1 MMNQITDT
9 GKRDN
14 PLLTKSFRFAIN
26 IVNLYKKLI
35 SQQEFVLSKQMVRSG
50 TSIGANIHEAQRAQS
65 VADFTAKMYI
75 ALKEAQETEYW
86 LMLLKETDYIDHTTA
101 DEAIKECEELIKML
115 TATTKKTSERIF

>member
-1 MMNQITDT
+1 MNQITDT
-9 GKRDN
+9 GKRGN

-101 DEAIKECEELIKML
+101 DEAIKDCEELIKML

>member
-101 DEAIKECEELIKML
+101 DEAIKDCEELIKML

>member
-9 GKRDN
+9 GKRGN

-101 DEAIKECEELIKML
+101 DEAIKDCEELIKML

>member
-50 TSIGANIHEAQRAQS
+50 TSIGVNIHEAQRAQS

-101 DEAIKECEELIKML
+101 DEAIKDCEELIKML
-115 TATTKKTSERIF
+115 TATTKKTSVRIF

>member
-9 GKRDN
+9 GKRGN

-65 VADFTAKMYI
+65 AADFTAKMYI

-86 LMLLKETDYIDHTTA
+86 LMLLKETDYITEKAGKSLLDDCERQRKHQ
-101 DEAIKECEELIKML
+101 KEFS
-115 TATTKKTSERIF
+115 KKNIA

>member
-1 MMNQITDT
+1 MMNQITDM

-65 VADFTAKMYI
+65 AADFTAKMYI

-101 DEAIKECEELIKML
+101 DEAIKDCEELIKML

>member
-9 GKRDN
+9 GKRGN

-101 DEAIKECEELIKML
+101 DEAIKDCDELIKML